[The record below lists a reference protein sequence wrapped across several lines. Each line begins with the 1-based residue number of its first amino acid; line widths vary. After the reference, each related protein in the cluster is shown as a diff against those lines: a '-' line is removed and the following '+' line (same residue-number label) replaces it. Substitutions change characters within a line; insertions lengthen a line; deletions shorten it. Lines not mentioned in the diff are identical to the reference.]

1 MPYASK
7 RKEPEGLCFGLQGS
21 ERQAMTIQTT
31 LYDLIEALYTEIK
44 SEEESLIVPTVMHLL
59 RSGRITFLDPTE
71 GYLYEE
77 NHA

>member
-1 MPYASK
+1 
-7 RKEPEGLCFGLQGS
+7 
-21 ERQAMTIQTT
+21 MTIQTT